1 LISPFT
7 TFIQTLQIPSL
18 RATSE
23 NRMPHKPIIELYY
36 LFYFRPVSKASF
48 HLKPPRRRHTYNMN
62 PKVLLDWIIGTQ
74 SLEKTDRQRLETIR
88 TRLSV
93 LQKRHEE
100 VDREKESKI
109 LTLEIQLVNATDE
122 KFQQAETVK
131 RLEEEITTL
140 KQGNIKLE
148 EAITNMEEEN
158 TRLVGQSAVVI
169 EGLETKIRGLDDTVA
184 SIEKKLSFAR
194 GLIAHHKAKAE
205 PALRQKRRIAM
216 KLLACVMELDDDVA
230 VPGEQRPV
238 SAHRALEEAPIAL
251 SKAMG
256 GSIFNPAS
264 SKSCP
269 KKSMVPLSED
279 SDGEDREA
287 ISARPNPVAA
297 GLVSRT
303 DPSTQ
308 IT

>member
-1 LISPFT
+1 MDPGV
-7 TFIQTLQIPSL
+7 Q
-18 RATSE
+18 
-23 NRMPHKPIIELYY
+23 
-36 LFYFRPVSKASF
+36 
-48 HLKPPRRRHTYNMN
+48 
-62 PKVLLDWIIGTQ
+62 LDWIIGTQ

-88 TRLSV
+88 TNISV

-109 LTLEIQLVNATDE
+109 LTLEVQLVNTTGE

-131 RLEEEITTL
+131 RLEEENTTL
-140 KQGNIKLE
+140 KQDNIKLE
-148 EAITNMEEEN
+148 EANTNLKEENTRLEEENTTLKQDNIKLEEDLTNIDEEN

-169 EGLETKIRGLDDTVA
+169 EGLEKKIRGLDDTVA
-184 SIEKKLSFAR
+184 SIEKKLSAAR
-194 GLIAHHKAKAE
+194 GLIAHHKEKAE

-216 KLLACVMELDDDVA
+216 KLLACVVELDDDVA

-238 SAHRALEEAPIAL
+238 SALRALKEAPIAL
-251 SKAMG
+251 SKNMG
-256 GSIFNPAS
+256 VSIFTPAS
-264 SKSCP
+264 TKLCP
-269 KKSMVPLSED
+269 KKSMLPLFED

-297 GLVSRT
+297 GLVSCT
-303 DPSTQ
+303 DPSNQ